1 MARFVEKTAAPSHSA
16 VWPVQ
21 VAALFVAAGMLLE
34 IAHFHPLLLPLIGA
48 GLVAAGMLWAAV
60 VYLRSGRDGQPSDN
74 LIYPALVVFLGF
86 AASIVSDSDS
96 VMRALNL

>member
-1 MARFVEKTAAPSHSA
+1 MARLGVRTSAPYRGG

-48 GLVAAGMLWAAV
+48 GLVAVGMLWAAV
-60 VYLRSGRDGQPSDN
+60 VYLRSGRNRQPDDS
-74 LIYPALVVFLGF
+74 LIYPALIVFLGF
-86 AASIVSDSDS
+86 AASIISDGDS